1 MEVGLGIGTIYSAV
15 YEFNSSI
22 KYYGTENNDF
32 CLNSLKR
39 NLKKSYENLNLYSS
53 ISELPKELKFDVV
66 VVDGKD
72 ESLREVK
79 SNLTKN
85 AVIVIEGDR
94 SDQEKSMLKL
104 FPNSR
109 SVHVI
114 TLKKNN
120 IDGFFNPNDYQGGVK
135 VIFINPT
142 FKQLVYWF
150 KNKALTSLKYK
161 IRKLKK

>member
-1 MEVGLGIGTIYSAV
+1 MGIRNIAKRKYIEYSKYEGSQHIAKEHSIYRIIEIINKNSVKCVLEVGLGIGTIYSAV

-85 AVIVIEGDR
+85 AVIV
-94 SDQEKSMLKL
+94 
-104 FPNSR
+104 
-109 SVHVI
+109 
-114 TLKKNN
+114 
-120 IDGFFNPNDYQGGVK
+120 
-135 VIFINPT
+135 
-142 FKQLVYWF
+142 
-150 KNKALTSLKYK
+150 
-161 IRKLKK
+161 